1 MALLV
6 PTPDVK
12 PDLRTAQDGPASMNR
27 LLVAH
32 TILIKIRPEDRITL
46 DRLERYTLIVALALY
61 ETTPSLI
68 EWLLQPRE
76 VGLRYT
82 R

>member
-12 PDLRTAQDGPASMNR
+12 PNLRTVQDGHASMNR
-27 LLVAH
+27 LLIAN
-32 TILIKIRPEDRITL
+32 TIGIKIRPEDRITL
-46 DRLERYTLIVALALY
+46 DRLERYAFIVALALY
-61 ETTPSLI
+61 ETTPSLVK
-68 EWLLQPRE
+68 WSLQPRK